1 MRMASP
7 KSFFRVF
14 TERGSLLTLAVAAAL
29 LVGIAGPASAQFFFN
44 FGGSPRPQPRSGG
57 GWFGGDLFTP
67 FQQQAPRRVVRE
79 DFSRAPPPEK
89 RETVPERNV
98 LVLGDAMADWLAY
111 GLEDAYA
118 DQPDIG
124 VIRKHKAYSGLIKYQ
139 PKGEPADWAAAAKA
153 ILATEKPEAIVV
165 MLGLNDRI
173 PIHEPAAEKSDKKND
188 KKDAR
193 AKPEAKPA
201 DTAKPNGEAGAK
213 PDDKAVD
220 SELSPDDTADD
231 APPAITPE
239 KSARSPN
246 GLYEFREERWVELY
260 TKKIEEM
267 IGVLKSKGVP
277 VVWVGLPA
285 IRGPKGTSDMLF
297 LDSLYRDAAG
307 KAGITYVDVWDGFV
321 DEAGRYLQQ
330 GPDFE
335 GQIRRLRSY
344 DGVYFTQAGA
354 RKLAHYV
361 EREIT
366 RLLAARSAPI
376 TLPTE
381 PATPDANAQPG
392 QPAPRPLAGP
402 ILPLV
407 ASSVGTDQLLGGPG
421 RGRPRSTRWRREPWS
436 RASRWQRLPAAPTIS
451 AGHAARSGANRRRA
465 KHRSQPLHP
474 VQRLCLRPPRPR
486 RYRRRPSRRNLGKF
500 NPARRDCANSS
511 EDLATRRARRSR
523 CNWGRDRGATSDA
536 RPGPRILHAIE
547 RDGFSSIC
555 NGMSSAPPSPLGLPW
570 ERVGVRGYGLSS
582 ERCPSPDLLRKST
595 SPFGARCTEP
605 PSRPRKNKRARNHG
619 DGANPA
625 ERIVLVRL
633 GRL

>member
-1 MRMASP
+1 M
-7 KSFFRVF
+7 
-14 TERGSLLTLAVAAAL
+14 
-29 LVGIAGPASAQFFFN
+29 
-44 FGGSPRPQPRSGG
+44 
-57 GWFGGDLFTP
+57 
-67 FQQQAPRRVVRE
+67 
-79 DFSRAPPPEK
+79 
-89 RETVPERNV
+89 
-98 LVLGDAMADWLAY
+98 
-111 GLEDAYA
+111 
-118 DQPDIG
+118 
-124 VIRKHKAYSGLIKYQ
+124 
-139 PKGEPADWAAAAKA
+139 
-153 ILATEKPEAIVV
+153 
-165 MLGLNDRI
+165 
-173 PIHEPAAEKSDKKND
+173 
-188 KKDAR
+188 
-193 AKPEAKPA
+193 
-201 DTAKPNGEAGAK
+201 
-213 PDDKAVD
+213 
-220 SELSPDDTADD
+220 SPDDAADD
-231 APPAITPE
+231 APPSITPE

-421 RGRPRSTRWRREPWS
+421 SRPAAVDPLAARTLVKGEPLAAPAGRADDFSWPRREIGHEQAKGETPVAAVAPGGTAAVAPGGTAAPAARGDT
-436 RASRWQRLPAAPTIS
+436 RAAQAEETSANSIRPAGTARVLWRIWQRAAPAAGVATPGT
-451 AGHAARSGANRRRA
+451 AATAQRRTRG
-465 KHRSQPLHP
+465 
-474 VQRLCLRPPRPR
+474 
-486 RYRRRPSRRNLGKF
+486 LG
-500 NPARRDCANSS
+500 
-511 EDLATRRARRSR
+511 
-523 CNWGRDRGATSDA
+523 
-536 RPGPRILHAIE
+536 PGFLHALK
-547 RDGFSSIC
+547 RDNGFSSQWI
-555 NGMSSAPPSPLGLPW
+555 
-570 ERVGVRGYGLSS
+570 
-582 ERCPSPDLLRKST
+582 DL
-595 SPFGARCTEP
+595 PFGARCTEP
-605 PSRPRKNKRARNHG
+605 PSRPGKTKRARNHG

-625 ERIVLVRL
+625 ERIVLVRP